1 MGSGYVRIIGKW
13 QQPWKIKTSTPSSF
27 ASVHQ
32 LRNIRNSEISRPINL
47 LSSRSFSSSSSRSS
61 KIGFLGWYLG
71 MLETSPLIT
80 KSVTS
85 SLIFAAADLTSQK
98 IMLPPSGSF
107 DPIRTLRMTGYGLLI
122 LGPSQHL
129 WFNFVAKV
137 LPKRD
142 VITTLKKIIMGQAI
156 FGPCINSVFFS
167 VNAALQGES
176 GDEIV
181 ARLKRDLLPTQ
192 LNGLLYWPICDFVT
206 FRFVPVHLQP
216 LMNSS
221 CSYLWTIYLTYMASL
236 RKEGGG
242 ECGE

>member
-98 IMLPPSGSF
+98 IMCHL
-107 DPIRTLRMTGYGLLI
+107 RALLTLLGHYVMTGYGLLI

-129 WFNFVAKV
+129 WFNFVAKS
-137 LPKRD
+137 PTKARCD
-142 VITTLKKIIMGQAI
+142 HYPEENNHGQAI

-167 VNAALQGES
+167 VNAAL
-176 GDEIV
+176 
-181 ARLKRDLLPTQ
+181 ARYTR
-192 LNGLLYWPICDFVT
+192 NLYF
-206 FRFVPVHLQP
+206 
-216 LMNSS
+216 
-221 CSYLWTIYLTYMASL
+221 
-236 RKEGGG
+236 
-242 ECGE
+242 

>member
-85 SLIFAAADLTSQK
+85 SLIFAAADLTSQVNPR
-98 IMLPPSGSF
+98 ISF
-107 DPIRTLRMTGYGLLI
+107 L
-122 LGPSQHL
+122 
-129 WFNFVAKV
+129 FN
-137 LPKRD
+137 
-142 VITTLKKIIMGQAI
+142 I
-156 FGPCINSVFFS
+156 FGDFISMFSVFFFFYWKLMQ
-167 VNAALQGES
+167 NYK
-176 GDEIV
+176 IV
-181 ARLKRDLLPTQ
+181 H
-192 LNGLLYWPICDFVT
+192 NFMLYCIPIEAI
-206 FRFVPVHLQP
+206 R
-216 LMNSS
+216 
-221 CSYLWTIYLTYMASL
+221 
-236 RKEGGG
+236 RKEKKLFHRMGI
-242 ECGE
+242 